1 MIRFHSPI
9 AISCRW
15 LTLRKGKGILS
26 ILFLILGLLG
36 ASFTINQYVYSRL
49 MWAGRQA
56 IQENRFDT
64 QAFAKAGKR
73 WFARHD
79 TILFNQGIL
88 AYKAGNLSHAA
99 QLFRDAVQRSQDVK
113 LRAAATYNFAKVMQD
128 LGKLEGAKM
137 LLQESLR
144 LNAEDMDAKFNLE
157 QIQYRI
163 QKQKGDFSQVSVEH
177 SSAKPP
183 TSPPAHKPI
192 TQRKGI

>member
-15 LTLRKGKGILS
+15 LTSRRRKGILS
-26 ILFLILGLLG
+26 ILFLILGSLG
-36 ASFTINQYVYSRL
+36 ASFTINQYDYSRL
-49 MWAGRQA
+49 MLAGGQA

-64 QAFAKAGKR
+64 QAYAKASKR

-79 TILFNQGIL
+79 KILFNQGIL

-99 QLFRDAVQRSQDVK
+99 QLFGDAVQRSQNDK
-113 LRAAATYNFAKVMQD
+113 SRAATTYNFAKVMQD
-128 LGKLEGAKM
+128 LGKLEGAKL
-137 LLQESLR
+137 LLQETLR

-163 QKQKGDFSQVSVEH
+163 RQQKGDFSQVSVEH
-177 SSAKPP
+177 NAAQPP
-183 TSPPAHKPI
+183 TSPPAQKPI